1 MKDIQKRELTRAIN
15 LINALGCTYKIITP
29 EGEKFG
35 ELRVVEPTVRTK
47 RAELRYPYGV
57 LKRYVCDEMK
67 MDLAIGEVYEVKCGQ
82 FHAATLRASICAH
95 LTKNWGSKTYTTV
108 AHKDRIEILRTAARA
123 E

>member
-15 LINALGCTYKIITP
+15 LIDALGCTYKIITP

-35 ELRVVEPTVRTK
+35 ELATVEPKVKTK
-47 RAELRYPYGV
+47 RTGLRYPYGV
-57 LKRYVCDEMK
+57 LKRYVCSEMK

-82 FHAATLRASICAH
+82 FHAETLRASICSH
-95 LTKNWGSKTYTTV
+95 LTKTWGEKTYTTV
-108 AHKDRIEILRTAARA
+108 AHKDRIEILRTASRA